1 MAAYEVTVSSSF
13 VARHSVR
20 APGGEMEGPH
30 EHDWQVTAAFR
41 ADALDENGFVVD
53 FLVVQQALAGITD
66 KLGGTDLNQAVPE
79 CPGGVSAERLAE
91 HVAQRLQCKVGRE
104 VYCLRVSE
112 APGCTAA
119 YYPGGGM
126 P

>member
-1 MAAYEVTVSSSF
+1 MATYEVTVSSSF
-13 VARHSVR
+13 AARHSGR
-20 APGGEMEGPH
+20 APGGEREGPH
-30 EHDWQVTAAFR
+30 EHDWHVTAAFR
-41 ADALDENGFVVD
+41 TDALDENGFVVD

-91 HVAQRLQCKVGRE
+91 HVARRLQYKVGRE

-112 APGCTAA
+112 APGCAAA
-119 YYPGGGM
+119 YYPRGGM